1 MKLLRTRRERVLFGL
16 TMVVILGTVG
26 YFVLYQRLSDLW
38 VSLGDERDMLEMK
51 IDQMRV
57 LIEKNRQLES
67 RCLTMKSYLEIPG
80 SAEEQQSEV
89 LKEITSILDQSG
101 IVATTKPLAWTDDKN
116 FRVFVFQFSNINCPL
131 DSLLVLLKSI
141 DEESSV
147 LEVEEISISSVF
159 MQGGIAKVKADM
171 KLSRLVYS
179 ENREGADRTGQS
191 ASATSPKGA

>member
-16 TMVVILGTVG
+16 TMAVIIGTLG
-26 YFVLYQRLSDLW
+26 YFVFYQRMIDMW
-38 VSLGDERDMLEMK
+38 VSLGDERDTLEMK

-57 LIEKNRQLES
+57 LIQKNRPLES
-67 RCLTMKSYLEIPG
+67 RCLTMKQYLQIPG

-89 LKEITSILDQSG
+89 LKEITAILDQSG

-141 DEESSV
+141 DDDSSV
-147 LEVEEISISSVF
+147 LEVEELGIASVF
-159 MQGGIAKVKADM
+159 MQGGIARVKADM
-171 KLSRLVYS
+171 KISRLVYS
-179 ENREGADRTGQS
+179 ENRET
-191 ASATSPKGA
+191 T